1 MKEEQG
7 RRGEMKRDRQ
17 SYHVYAFIC
26 MHVKQMGKEE
36 EEEEKNE
43 RVMTVINE
51 RAATIIFQQHFR

>member
-36 EEEEKNE
+36 EEEKMKES
-43 RVMTVINE
+43 
-51 RAATIIFQQHFR
+51 